1 MFLSS
6 CLETGVLV
14 ESKSPDKSLKLE
26 LHLENNALYYS
37 LYKNNKLIIDK
48 SMLGI
53 KADKFDFSNSIYI
66 VDISNHSSNTTW
78 SQVWGEQKIIQD
90 HYNQLS

>member
-37 LYKNNKLIIDK
+37 LYKII
-48 SMLGI
+48 
-53 KADKFDFSNSIYI
+53 N
-66 VDISNHSSNTTW
+66 
-78 SQVWGEQKIIQD
+78 
-90 HYNQLS
+90 